1 MFGYFKSCL
10 YILEAGFLCFKGCAL
25 ISEIGGVK
33 VGTDKK
39 IQLSEKEEK
48 LIKLLRET
56 EFGEI
61 KIIVQD
67 GIPTRVEEIKKSI
80 KL

>member
-1 MFGYFKSCL
+1 MG
-10 YILEAGFLCFKGCAL
+10 I
-25 ISEIGGVK
+25 
-33 VGTDKK
+33 DKK